1 MAECFW
7 QNLVL
12 TEEDCD
18 APVAEIPAFGD
29 FIQRAELVGPGP
41 VDYFGRWVAID
52 AETAMISVSKSP
64 GADDSLADNSCNTVV
79 YTNSGNVWTEG
90 ATLSETQTME
100 VRQVTGDLAVFTTYD
115 DVDTGGVY
123 VYQRSG
129 GTWSNLQLIELP
141 NSGDTI
147 LALDAA
153 MSPDGE
159 WLAIG
164 CYNQT
169 DSATNPGYV
178 RMYQWNGANFVYSS
192 QIEAPNAPGVYEYF
206 GYALALSST
215 GVMLVGAYG
224 NDDSGSN
231 DGQVYVYALSGGSW
245 GLDYAIGPTVNES
258 STRFG
263 HSVAITA
270 DGIGAAI
277 GDRRGGLS
285 TYYDEGSGLTYEQR
299 LDPGVIGVV
308 GAQISDDALTTAQY
322 TDGFAVDSL
331 ISINEYDAGWS
342 ETQSF
347 SPDHPDL
354 ATAWIAIYGSDMR
367 DGQLIIGCAEHETGD
382 GLIDGQG
389 FVYIYSRDPI

>member
-1 MAECFW
+1 
-7 QNLVL
+7 
-12 TEEDCD
+12 
-18 APVAEIPAFGD
+18 
-29 FIQRAELVGPGP
+29 
-41 VDYFGRWVAID
+41 
-52 AETAMISVSKSP
+52 
-64 GADDSLADNSCNTVV
+64 
-79 YTNSGNVWTEG
+79 
-90 ATLSETQTME
+90 
-100 VRQVTGDLAVFTTYD
+100 
-115 DVDTGGVY
+115 
-123 VYQRSG
+123 
-129 GTWSNLQLIELP
+129 
-141 NSGDTI
+141 
-147 LALDAA
+147 
-153 MSPDGE
+153 
-159 WLAIG
+159 
-164 CYNQT
+164 
-169 DSATNPGYV
+169 
-178 RMYQWNGANFVYSS
+178 
-192 QIEAPNAPGVYEYF
+192 
-206 GYALALSST
+206 
-215 GVMLVGAYG
+215 MLVGAYG

-258 STRFG
+258 STGFG

-367 DGQLIIGCAEHETGD
+367 DGQLIVGCVELETGD